1 VNSPDWRNHDPEPDP
16 NAEQVESGLI
26 GRVVGGRYRIL
37 SRLGEGATAAVFL
50 AEHLRIGRKDAI
62 KILFGSV
69 AADPEAAAR
78 FLRGARN
85 VSAIHHPNVCTIY
98 DFGETDEGIQF
109 LAMEYVPG
117 EALSAILAR
126 EGYISTDRAILITLQ
141 VADALHAAHG
151 AGIVHRDLK
160 PGNIMVSRS
169 VDGSDVVKV
178 VDFDIAK
185 GPAGADADGD
195 ELTRAGYVIG
205 TPEYMSPEQLTGE
218 ALDGRS
224 DVYSLGVVL
233 FRMLTGSLPFRSRLP
248 QDLLVERLTK
258 APLPLDDVT
267 ERPFPAPLQR
277 VLDRAL
283 ARRPAD
289 RQGSAAEFAREL
301 AAAREP
307 GPPPTIAAPS
317 RPGRHRWSA
326 VAAGGLVVLL
336 GAGLVVRWLGGP
348 AEPIPPVAG
357 AGATTT
363 PAVVAHSA
371 ADPPGPDVEPG
382 EIDRPAPRAEGPP
395 GPPAIEPPQRNPA
408 TPPAQPPPASRLEQ
422 AEVDDILWRQMDAL
436 GLPDPPLRALEA
448 IRDTARMVWD
458 RTDFPH
464 SDRAFAAFIL
474 GNVHFS
480 LGEPQACARWAERGL
495 ELRPDGPGYR
505 TLLDTCR
512 GAR

>member
-1 VNSPDWRNHDPEPDP
+1 
-16 NAEQVESGLI
+16 
-26 GRVVGGRYRIL
+26 VVGGRYRIL

-117 EALSAILAR
+117 EALSTILAR

-160 PGNIMVSRS
+160 PGNIMVSRG

-218 ALDGRS
+218 TLDGRS

-248 QDLLVERLTK
+248 QDLMVERLTK
-258 APLPLDDVT
+258 QPLRLDEVT

-301 AAAREP
+301 TAARGPEP
-307 GPPPTIAAPS
+307 PATIAAPS
-317 RPGRHRWSA
+317 HRSSPRWPAAA
-326 VAAGGLVVLL
+326 VGLALVLL
-336 GAGLVVRWLGGP
+336 GAGLLVHWRGGT
-348 AEPIPPVAG
+348 
-357 AGATTT
+357 GATNPPLTAAESET
-363 PAVVAHSA
+363 GPYAVPPPAVGPTPSELDGEPDEIGRTVAHPEGTEPA
-371 ADPPGPDVEPG
+371 GEPRRRDP
-382 EIDRPAPRAEGPP
+382 A
-395 GPPAIEPPQRNPA
+395 
-408 TPPAQPPPASRLEQ
+408 AQPPQPSPASRLAQ
-422 AEVDDILWRQMDAL
+422 AEVDAILWRQMDAL
-436 GLPDPPLRALEA
+436 GVPDAPVRALEA

-458 RTDFPH
+458 RNDVPRN
-464 SDRAFAAFIL
+464 DRAFAAFIL

-480 LGEPQACARWAERGL
+480 LGDPQACARWAERGL
-495 ELRPDGPGYR
+495 EIRPDGPGYR